1 MFAED
6 RMELNNMDKAILVL
20 NAGSSSIK
28 FALFTCADLKMLYQG
43 KIGAIFDKPQ
53 FVAYSPQH
61 GQIVNEP
68 VSFPGYES
76 SLAHLF
82 DWFSGLPHRF
92 VLSAVGHRIVHGGN
106 IFYEPCLIDDKIT
119 VQIDSL
125 TPLAPL
131 HQPLNVTAIKTVS
144 TLYPTLPQIAC
155 FDTSFHRTQEKLA
168 SLFAIPRE
176 LTEEGI
182 IRYGFHG
189 ISYEYIASVLPKNIG
204 PKVIVAHL
212 GNGASLCAMYQGKSK
227 ATSMGFTALD
237 GLMMGSRCGTIDP
250 GVLLYLLQ
258 EKMYTAKEVSDLLYY
273 KSGLLGVSGISSDI
287 QDLELNPDPRAVEAV
302 DLFCYRV
309 AQEVGC
315 LLPILQG
322 CDAIIFTAGI
332 GENSAVVRKKVC
344 ERLHWLGV
352 HLDEEANLSNNSI
365 ISSSDSAIYIGII
378 PTNEEYMIAK
388 HSINCLLDKDK
399 K

>member
-1 MFAED
+1 
-6 RMELNNMDKAILVL
+6 MELNNMDKAILVL

-61 GQIVNEP
+61 GQIVNEH
-68 VSFPGYES
+68 VSFPGYEP

-119 VQIDSL
+119 AQIDSL

-212 GNGASLCAMYQGKSK
+212 GNGASLCAMFQGKSK

-258 EKMYTAKEVSDLLYY
+258 EKMYTAKEISDLLYY